1 MAGSYKWETGR
12 SMHVGQACAHGP
24 TDTTDC
30 ATAVDRSD
38 ESEPTTWKLIHFVIE
53 LFKEGLLKKKWRDV
67 RDAANEEG
75 VGSTETRL
83 SSDLPIGCLKQA
95 NVPKHHPEGA

>member
-1 MAGSYKWETGR
+1 
-12 SMHVGQACAHGP
+12 
-24 TDTTDC
+24 
-30 ATAVDRSD
+30 
-38 ESEPTTWKLIHFVIE
+38 VIKQQFG
-53 LFKEGLLKKKWRDV
+53 FKKGLLKKKWRVV

>member
-1 MAGSYKWETGR
+1 MPLGAYGDQCLLVSRSWDYET
-12 SMHVGQACAHGP
+12 A
-24 TDTTDC
+24 
-30 ATAVDRSD
+30 
-38 ESEPTTWKLIHFVIE
+38 
-53 LFKEGLLKKKWRDV
+53 KEGLLKKKWRVV

-95 NVPKHHPEGA
+95 NVPKHHPEGP